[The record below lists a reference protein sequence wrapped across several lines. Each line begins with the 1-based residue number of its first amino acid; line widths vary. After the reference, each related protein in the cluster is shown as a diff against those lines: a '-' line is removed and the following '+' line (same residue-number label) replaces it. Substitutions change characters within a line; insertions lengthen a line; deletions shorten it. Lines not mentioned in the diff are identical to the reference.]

1 MQIRET
7 QQDLK
12 RKQRAAYAVFE
23 KKRRVEKRL
32 LEVAYTLLVQDA
44 PESATCQAFLAQ
56 HSTHLVSRSP
66 EEAVG
71 VLEQQLLDAPLHDL
85 QQIMAGSGG
94 GIPAARFSAAKRWRC
109 EKNIHAWVLEHNVH
123 RAVAPTQHQVIRKRQ
138 QLLCE
143 PLAHRET
150 PMSVQPRSRR
160 QWIAGFRR
168 RWGLKMGSFQVRD
181 EPTVE
186 IKRHKVGLEFRAE
199 MGPFL
204 GQFRGPVLGEKWRHG
219 MAKKGGHFPAGELG
233 PPYYGLT
240 MGPPRGPHFVCHF
253 PAAFFGR
260 PTSKK
265 RGHSA
270 VEVGGFPTPAR
281 PGRTPGALAELRRDV
296 GEIRHGRCKRLAL
309 CIMVFSGPLPASRAE
324 VSEEG
329 AAVCFDTRWPHLR

>member
-23 KKRRVEKRL
+23 KMRRVETRL

-66 EEAVG
+66 EEPVG

-109 EKNIHAWVLEHNVH
+109 EKHIHAWVLEHNVH

-186 IKRHKVGLEFRAE
+186 IKRHKVGSQFGAD
-199 MGPFL
+199 MGPFF
-204 GQFRGPVLGEKWRHG
+204 GTVSGRI
-219 MAKKGGHFPAGELG
+219 
-233 PPYYGLT
+233 
-240 MGPPRGPHFVCHF
+240 
-253 PAAFFGR
+253 FGR
-260 PTSKK
+260 TVAPRNGQT
-265 RGHSA
+265 
-270 VEVGGFPTPAR
+270 EWP
-281 PGRTPGALAELRRDV
+281 
-296 GEIRHGRCKRLAL
+296 
-309 CIMVFSGPLPASRAE
+309 FSGRQIPP
-324 VSEEG
+324 
-329 AAVCFDTRWPHLR
+329 P